1 MSAINCE
8 FMEGSLLF
16 PPSSTPKIN
25 QGMQPFPPMI
35 DTFQQSISSIYSM
48 MTERLEEMNLGH
60 KNITTDL
67 IENVRKIEM
76 EQRAPELTVN
86 LILKETFRRLISDQ
100 CDISDLLSC

>member
-8 FMEGSLLF
+8 FMKGSLLF
-16 PPSSTPKIN
+16 PPSSTPIIN
-25 QGMQPFPPMI
+25 RKMQPCTPMI
-35 DTFQQSISSIYSM
+35 ETLQQSISSIYSM
-48 MTERLEEMNLGH
+48 MAERLEEMNLGH

>member
-1 MSAINCE
+1 
-8 FMEGSLLF
+8 
-16 PPSSTPKIN
+16 
-25 QGMQPFPPMI
+25 
-35 DTFQQSISSIYSM
+35 M

-86 LILKETFRRLISDQ
+86 LILKETCRRLISDQ